1 VCARAP
7 SERTSSTRG
16 ESGETPLLDL
26 HRRLFH
32 VVPDVVVQLKQANR
46 REIAPLLVELF
57 RRARDSFELF
67 EGGLEALAAGALD
80 PAEKEAF
87 LSALRRRLDDAHGAL
102 VALEDAMS
110 EHGLVWMDE
119 ELGLL
124 LARSTDMLSRG
135 GLTLDDEQGQYR
147 DATSFGSGTGLE
159 IAVSRARDVRL
170 DRQLA
175 RRALLERVRMDDL
188 VG

>member
-1 VCARAP
+1 M
-7 SERTSSTRG
+7 
-16 ESGETPLLDL
+16 LDL

-46 REIAPLLVELF
+46 REVAPHLVALF
-57 RRARDSFELF
+57 RCTRDSFELF

-80 PAEKEAF
+80 AAEREAF
-87 LSALRRRLDDAHGAL
+87 VSSLARSVDAVYAALL
-102 VALEDAMS
+102 ALEATME
-110 EHGLVWMDE
+110 EHGLVCMDE

-124 LARSTDMLSRG
+124 VGRATEVLARG
-135 GLTLDDEQGQYR
+135 GLSIDDENGFYR
-147 DATSFGSGTGLE
+147 DASAFGAGLE
-159 IAVSRARDVRL
+159 VAVSRAKDVRH

>member
-1 VCARAP
+1 M
-7 SERTSSTRG
+7 
-16 ESGETPLLDL
+16 LDL

-57 RRARDSFELF
+57 RRARESFELF

-87 LSALRRRLDDAHGAL
+87 LSALRRRLGEAHRAL
-102 VALEDAMS
+102 GALEDAMS
-110 EHGLVWMDE
+110 EHGLVCMDE
-119 ELGLL
+119 ELGLSV
-124 LARSTDMLSRG
+124 ANATDMLSRG
-135 GLTLDDEQGQYR
+135 GLALDDESGQYR
-147 DATSFGSGTGLE
+147 DASSFGSGTGLE
-159 IAVSRARDVRL
+159 VVVSRARDVRL

-175 RRALLERVRMDDL
+175 RRVLLERVRMDDL